1 MRGTLITK
9 KVNRMKLVIQLVLWI
24 VIIFLGYMVFNAVY
38 EPIQFNKV
46 KEKRYAKVVDR
57 LKDIRAA
64 QLAHQ
69 EITGSFEKD
78 FDKLVRF
85 IDTAEFTLTQRRD
98 STIMDEEYRKTFG
111 VDKLKDIVIIDTL
124 GTASVKDS
132 LFKNSTRYKEM
143 MNVPVDGVDAKFS
156 MDAGT
161 VLKNDNKIPVFEA
174 KVAKKV
180 VLHDLDKDLL
190 MAENQ
195 VISVEGVNGRFI
207 SLGSMTEIKTEGN
220 WPTAYDNN

>member
-1 MRGTLITK
+1 
-9 KVNRMKLVIQLVLWI
+9 MKLVIQLVLWI

-38 EPIQFNKV
+38 EPIKFNKV
-46 KEKRYAKVVDR
+46 KEKRYAKVIDR
-57 LKDIRAA
+57 LKDIRVA

-69 EITGSFEKD
+69 EITGNFEKD

-85 IDTAEFTLTQRRD
+85 IDTAQFTLTQRRD
-98 STIMDEEYRKTFG
+98 STVMDEEYRKIFG
-111 VDKLKDIVIIDTL
+111 VDKYKDIIIVDTL

-132 LFKNSTRYKEM
+132 LFKNSDRYKKM
-143 MNVPVDGVDAKFS
+143 MMVPVDGVDAKFT

-161 VLKNDNKIPVFEA
+161 IIMNENKIPVFEA

-180 VLHDLDKDLL
+180 ILYDQDKDLI

-195 VISVEGVNGRFI
+195 VVSVEGVNGPFI
-207 SLGSMTEIKTEGN
+207 IVGSMNEIKTNGN
-220 WPTAYDNN
+220 WPTVYGDN

>member
-1 MRGTLITK
+1 
-9 KVNRMKLVIQLVLWI
+9 MKLVIQLALWI

-38 EPIQFNKV
+38 EPIQFNKI

-69 EITGSFEKD
+69 EITGVFEKD
-78 FDKLVRF
+78 FDKLIRF

-98 STIMDEEYRKTFG
+98 STVMDEEYRKTFG
-111 VDKLKDIVIIDTL
+111 VDQLKDIVIIDTL

-132 LFKNSTRYKEM
+132 LFKNSTRYKKM
-143 MNVPVDGVDAKFS
+143 MMVPVEGVDAKFT
-156 MDAGT
+156 MDAGS
-161 VLKNDNKIPVFEA
+161 VIKNDNKYPVFEA
-174 KVAKKV
+174 KVAKNII
-180 VLHDLDKDLL
+180 LYDLDKDLL

-195 VISVEGVNGRFI
+195 VISVEGVNGPFI
-207 SLGSMTEIKTEGN
+207 IVGSMTEVTTKAN
-220 WPTAYDNN
+220 WPMLYGDNN

>member
-9 KVNRMKLVIQLVLWI
+9 KVNRMKLVIQLLLWI

-69 EITGSFEKD
+69 EITGVFEKD
-78 FDKLVRF
+78 FDKLIRF

-98 STIMDEEYRKTFG
+98 STVMDEEYRKAFG
-111 VDKLKDIVIIDTL
+111 VDKYKDIVVVDTL

-143 MNVPVDGVDAKFS
+143 MKVPVEGVDAEFT
-156 MDAGT
+156 MDAGFI
-161 VLKNDNKIPVFEA
+161 VKNDNKIPVFEA
-174 KVAKKV
+174 KVPKKV
-180 VLHDLDKDLL
+180 ILYDQDKDLL

-195 VISVEGVNGRFI
+195 VVSVEGVNGPFL

-220 WPTAYDNN
+220 WPVLYDNN

>member
-1 MRGTLITK
+1 
-9 KVNRMKLVIQLVLWI
+9 MKLVIQLVLWI

-46 KEKRYAKVVDR
+46 KEKRYAKVIDR
-57 LKDIRAA
+57 LKDIRTA

-69 EITGSFEKD
+69 EITGTFEKD
-78 FDKLVRF
+78 FDKLIRF

-98 STIMDEEYRKTFG
+98 STVLDEEYKKAYG
-111 VDKLKDIVIIDTL
+111 VDQYKDIILVDTL

-132 LFKNSTRYKEM
+132 LFKNSTRYKDM
-143 MNVPVDGVDAKFS
+143 MIVPIDDVDAKFT

-161 VLKNDNKIPVFEA
+161 ILKNDNKIPVFEA

-180 VLHDLDKDLL
+180 ILHDQDKDLI

-195 VISVEGVNGRFI
+195 VVSVDGVNGPFI
-207 SLGSMTEIKTEGN
+207 TVGSMTEIKTEGN
-220 WPTAYDNN
+220 WPTAYDN

>member
-1 MRGTLITK
+1 
-9 KVNRMKLVIQLVLWI
+9 MKLVIQLLLWI
-24 VIIFLGYMVFNAVY
+24 VIIFLGYLVFNAVY

-46 KEKRYAKVVDR
+46 KEKRYSKVIDR

-98 STIMDEEYRKTFG
+98 STVLDEEYRKAFG
-111 VDKLKDIVIIDTL
+111 VDKYKDVVVIDTL

-132 LFKNSTRYKEM
+132 LFGKDDRYKKM
-143 MNVPVDGVDAKFS
+143 MFVPVDGVDAKFT

-161 VLKNDNKIPVFEA
+161 IVKNDTKIPVFEA

-180 VLHDLDKDLL
+180 ILNDQDKDLV
-190 MAENQ
+190 MTENQ
-195 VISVEGVNGRFI
+195 VVSVEGVNGAFI
-207 SLGSMTEIKTEGN
+207 IVGSMEDIKTEGN
-220 WPTAYDNN
+220 WPRSYDDKQQ

>member
-1 MRGTLITK
+1 
-9 KVNRMKLVIQLVLWI
+9 MKLVIQLVLWI

-46 KEKRYAKVVDR
+46 KEKRYAKVIDR
-57 LKDIRAA
+57 LKDIRTA

-69 EITGSFEKD
+69 EITGTFEKD
-78 FDKLVRF
+78 FDKLIRF

-98 STIMDEEYRKTFG
+98 STVLDEEYKKAYG
-111 VDKLKDIVIIDTL
+111 VDQYKDIILVDTL

-132 LFKNSTRYKEM
+132 LFKNSTRYKDM
-143 MNVPVDGVDAKFS
+143 MIVPIEDVDAKFT

-161 VLKNDNKIPVFEA
+161 ILKNDNKIPVFEA

-180 VLHDLDKDLL
+180 ILHDQDKDLI

-195 VISVEGVNGRFI
+195 VVSVDGVNGPFI
-207 SLGSMTEIKTEGN
+207 TVGSMTEIKTEGN
-220 WPTAYDNN
+220 WPTAYDN

>member
-1 MRGTLITK
+1 
-9 KVNRMKLVIQLVLWI
+9 MKLVIQLLLWI

-46 KEKRYAKVVDR
+46 KEKRYAKVIDR

-69 EITGSFEKD
+69 EITGNFEKD

-85 IDTAEFTLTQRRD
+85 IDTAQFTLTQRRD
-98 STIMDEEYRKTFG
+98 STVMDEEYRKAFG
-111 VDKLKDIVIIDTL
+111 VDKYKDIVVIDTL
-124 GTASVKDS
+124 GRASVKDS
-132 LFKNSTRYKEM
+132 LFKNSTRYKDM
-143 MNVPVDGVDAKFS
+143 MIVPVDGIDAKFT

-161 VLKNDNKIPVFEA
+161 LVKNENKIPVFEA

-180 VLHDLDKDLL
+180 ILHDQDKDLI

-195 VISVEGVNGRFI
+195 VVSVDGVNGPFI
-207 SLGSMTEIKTEGN
+207 KVGAMNEIKTTGN
-220 WPTAYDNN
+220 WPTVYGED

>member
-1 MRGTLITK
+1 
-9 KVNRMKLVIQLVLWI
+9 MKLVIQLVLWI

-46 KEKRYAKVVDR
+46 KEKRYAKVIDR

-69 EITGSFEKD
+69 EITGTFEKD

-98 STIMDEEYRKTFG
+98 STVLDEEFKKTFG
-111 VDKLKDIVIIDTL
+111 VDQYKDIVLVDTL

-132 LFKNSTRYKEM
+132 LFKNSTRYKDM
-143 MNVPVDGVDAKFS
+143 MIVPIEDVDAKFT

-161 VLKNDNKIPVFEA
+161 ILKNDNKIPVFEA
-174 KVAKKV
+174 KIAKKV
-180 VLHDLDKDLL
+180 ILNDQDKDLL

-195 VISVEGVNGRFI
+195 VISVEGVNGKFI
-207 SLGSMTEIKTEGN
+207 TVGSMTEIKTEGN

>member
-1 MRGTLITK
+1 
-9 KVNRMKLVIQLVLWI
+9 MKLVIQLLLWI

-46 KEKRYAKVVDR
+46 KEKRYAKVIDR

-69 EITGSFEKD
+69 EITGNFEKD

-98 STIMDEEYRKTFG
+98 STVMDEEYRKAFG
-111 VDKLKDIVIIDTL
+111 VDKYKDIVVIDTL
-124 GTASVKDS
+124 GRASVKDS
-132 LFKNSTRYKEM
+132 LFKNSTRYKDM
-143 MNVPVDGVDAKFS
+143 MIVPVDGIDAKFT

-161 VLKNDNKIPVFEA
+161 MVKNENKIPVFEA

-180 VLHDLDKDLL
+180 ILHDQDKDLI

-195 VISVEGVNGRFI
+195 VVSVDGVNGPFI
-207 SLGSMTEIKTEGN
+207 KVGAMNEIKTTGN
-220 WPTAYDNN
+220 WPTVYGEE

>member
-1 MRGTLITK
+1 
-9 KVNRMKLVIQLVLWI
+9 MKLVIQLFLWI
-24 VIIFLGYMVFNAVY
+24 VIIGLGYLVFNAVY
-38 EPIQFNKV
+38 DPIQFNKV
-46 KEKRYAKVVDR
+46 KEKRYAKVIDR

-78 FDKLVRF
+78 FDKLIRF

-98 STIMDEEYRKTFG
+98 STVMDEEYRKTFG

-132 LFKNSTRYKEM
+132 LFGKDDRYKKM
-143 MNVPVDGVDAKFS
+143 MIVPVDGVDAKFT

-161 VLKNDNKIPVFEA
+161 ILKNDSKIPVFEA

-180 VLHDLDKDLL
+180 ILNDQDKDLV
-190 MAENQ
+190 MTEGQ
-195 VISVEGVNGRFI
+195 VVSVEGVNGKFI
-207 SLGSMTEIKTEGN
+207 TVGSMNEIKTEGN
-220 WPTAYDNN
+220 WPRSYDDKQL

>member
-1 MRGTLITK
+1 
-9 KVNRMKLVIQLVLWI
+9 MKLVIQLFLWI
-24 VIIFLGYMVFNAVY
+24 VIIGLGYLVFNAVY

-46 KEKRYAKVVDR
+46 KEKRYEKVIDR
-57 LKDIRAA
+57 LKDIRTA

-69 EITGSFEKD
+69 EITGNFEKD
-78 FDKLVRF
+78 FDKLIRF

-98 STIMDEEYRKTFG
+98 STVLDEEYKKAYG
-111 VDKLKDIVIIDTL
+111 VDQYKDIVLVDTL

-132 LFKNSTRYKEM
+132 LFKNSTRYKDM
-143 MNVPVDGVDAKFS
+143 MKVPVEGVDANFI

-161 VLKNDNKIPVFEA
+161 ILKNDNKIPVFEA

-180 VLHDLDKDLL
+180 ILNDQDKDLI

-195 VISVEGVNGRFI
+195 VVSVDGVNGAFI
-207 SLGSMTEIKTEGN
+207 TVGSMTEIKTEGN

>member
-1 MRGTLITK
+1 
-9 KVNRMKLVIQLVLWI
+9 MKLVIQLLLWI
-24 VIIFLGYMVFNAVY
+24 VIIFLGYKVFNAVY

-78 FDKLVRF
+78 FDKLIRF

-98 STIMDEEYRKTFG
+98 STVMDEEYRKTFG
-111 VDKLKDIVIIDTL
+111 VDKYKDIVIVDTL

-143 MNVPVDGVDAKFS
+143 MKVPVEGVDAKFT
-156 MDAGT
+156 MDAGFI
-161 VLKNDNKIPVFEA
+161 LKNDNKIPVFEA
-174 KVAKKV
+174 KVPKKV
-180 VLHDLDKDLL
+180 ILYDQDKDLL

-195 VISVEGVNGRFI
+195 VVSVEGVNGPFL

-220 WPTAYDNN
+220 WPVLYDNN

>member
-1 MRGTLITK
+1 
-9 KVNRMKLVIQLVLWI
+9 MKLVIQLVLWI

-46 KEKRYAKVVDR
+46 KEKRYAKVIDR

-69 EITGSFEKD
+69 EITGTFEKD

-98 STIMDEEYRKTFG
+98 STVLDEEFKKTFG
-111 VDKLKDIVIIDTL
+111 VDQYKDIVLVDTL

-132 LFKNSTRYKEM
+132 LFKNSTRYKDM
-143 MNVPVDGVDAKFS
+143 MIVPIEDVDAKFT

-161 VLKNDNKIPVFEA
+161 ILKNDNKIPVFEA
-174 KVAKKV
+174 RVAKKV
-180 VLHDLDKDLL
+180 ILNDQDKDLL

-195 VISVEGVNGRFI
+195 VISVEGVNGKFI
-207 SLGSMTEIKTEGN
+207 TVGSMTEIKTEGN